1 MLKKILY
8 LKLLLITTI
17 IYSQN
22 TCPGISTV
30 TYAGQIYNTVQI
42 GNQCWLKENLNIGTE
57 ILTPGLQMNNG
68 TIEKFCYGNI
78 PFNCEN
84 YGGLYQWAEAVQY
97 KKGAT
102 NTTSPNPAFTG
113 NVQGICPSGWHIP
126 SEAEFQTL
134 IYAVNSDGNAL
145 KAIGQGVAQ
154 YGGGGTNTSGFSAL
168 LAGQYDFL
176 SNGYNNLGGE
186 NYFWSSTEFRAN
198 AQLSYL
204 MILSFED
211 SNVGFGLTNKYT
223 GFSIRCLN
231 DNSFTSVEGD
241 NEKGLPAN
249 YSVSQNY
256 PNPFNPTT
264 TINYSVPK
272 QSIVIIKVYNV
283 LCKEVATL
291 LNENKPAGNYSVQ
304 FNANKLVSGV
314 YFYRMESGSYTESK
328 KFVIIK

>member
-1 MLKKILY
+1 MLKKILFM
-8 LKLLLITTI
+8 KLLLITTI

-22 TCPGISTV
+22 TCPGIPTV
-30 TYAGQIYNTVQI
+30 TYAGQTYNTVQI
-42 GNQCWLKENLNIGTE
+42 GTQCWLKENLNIGTE

-78 PFNCEN
+78 PFSCEN

-97 KKGAT
+97 QNGAEYE
-102 NTTSPNPAFTG
+102 TSPNPAFSG

-126 SEAEFQTL
+126 TKTEFQTL
-134 IYAVNSDGNAL
+134 IYAVNNDGNAL
-145 KAIGQGVAQ
+145 KAIGQGA
-154 YGGGGTNTSGFSAL
+154 TNTSGFSAFF
-168 LAGQYDFL
+168 AGQYDFL
-176 SNGYNNLGGE
+176 SNGYNNLGGV
-186 NYFWSSTEFRAN
+186 NYFWSSTEYRAN
-198 AQLSYL
+198 PKLSYL
-204 MILSFED
+204 MILSYAD
-211 SNVGFGLTNKYT
+211 SYVGFGLTNKYT

-231 DNSFTSVEGD
+231 NNSFTSVEGD

-272 QSIVIIKVYNV
+272 QSIVTIKVYNV

-304 FNANKLVSGV
+304 FKAKKLVSGV
-314 YFYRMESGSYTESK
+314 YFYRMESCSYTESK